1 MNVSAK
7 SIRNGL
13 LAVVILAL
21 AAAGA
26 AHADYVAYAVTE
38 KGDFP
43 LPESLDGVGHKHL
56 ISMRWGEYSGPQSRV
71 AVLEVDNTSDAG
83 TFTVTGPGGEV
94 YSAAN
99 FDYARQVPVNGIEA
113 MITDVMQ
120 RSGRFRMVERESIG
134 AVLDEQNLG
143 DSSRVSQP
151 SAAKIGK
158 VLGAQ
163 YLVQAVVTSYEPEF
177 KKKKG
182 GLGGIAK
189 GLLGGAKVGRS
200 KSMVGVNFRLI
211 DSETSEIMF
220 TKQVDVIMTATEF
233 GFGGAGW
240 GSGGAL
246 GGFLSSY
253 SKTPIGQAVM
263 SAVNIG
269 VYELAKQ
276 IGNAPASG
284 SVIKVDEDRV
294 YVNVGDDVLDPGDTL
309 TAVVM
314 GEELID
320 PDTGLSLGGEEEA
333 IGTLQVIS
341 VQEKFSIAEA
351 LQCDLSRLQR
361 GDKVVPAKEAPP
373 LQFAARWEGP
383 GKDKKD

>member
-1 MNVSAK
+1 MNLRVK
-7 SIRNGL
+7 SIRNAL
-13 LAVVILAL
+13 LVVLILTL

-26 AHADYVAYAVTE
+26 ARADYVAYAVTG
-38 KGDFP
+38 KGEFP
-43 LPESLDGVGHKHL
+43 LPETLDGIDHKHL
-56 ISMRWGEYSGPQSRV
+56 INMRWGEYVGAQSRV

-83 TFTVTGPGGEV
+83 TFTISGPGGEV

-120 RSGRFRMVERESIG
+120 RSGRFRMVEREFIG

-163 YLVQAVVTSYEPEF
+163 YLVQAVVTSYEPEY

-182 GLGGIAK
+182 GLGGITK
-189 GLLGGAKVGRS
+189 GLLGGAKMGKS
-200 KSMVGVNFRLI
+200 KSLVGMNFRLI
-211 DSETSEIMF
+211 DSETSEILF
-220 TKQVDVIMTATEF
+220 TKQVDVIMSTTEF
-233 GFGGAGW
+233 AFGGAGW

-246 GGFLSSY
+246 GGFLSDY
-253 SKTPIGQAVM
+253 SKTPIGQGVM
-263 SAVNIG
+263 TAVNIG

-276 IGNAPASG
+276 IGAAPVDG
-284 SVIKVDEDRV
+284 SVIKVEADRI
-294 YVNVGDDVLDPGDTL
+294 YVNLGDAVLDPGDTL

-351 LQCDLSRLQR
+351 LRCDLSRLQR
-361 GDKVVPAKEAPP
+361 GDKVVPTKEAAP
-373 LQFAARWEGP
+373 LQYAAGWDGP
-383 GKDKKD
+383 GKKK

>member
-1 MNVSAK
+1 MHVRANR
-7 SIRNGL
+7 IRFAILTG
-13 LAVVILAL
+13 VILAF
-21 AAAGA
+21 ASAGA
-26 AHADYVAYAVTE
+26 AYADYVAYAVTE
-38 KGDFP
+38 KGEFP
-43 LPESLDGVGHKHL
+43 LPESLDKIDDKHL
-56 ISMRWGEYSGPQSRV
+56 ISMRWGDYAGPQSRV

-120 RSGRFRMVERESIG
+120 RSGRFRMVEREFIG

-163 YLVQAVVTSYEPEF
+163 YLVQAVVTSYEPEY

-182 GLGGIAK
+182 GLGGITK
-189 GLLGGAKVGRS
+189 GLFGGAQVGKS
-200 KSMVGVNFRLI
+200 KSMVGMNFRLI
-211 DSETSEIMF
+211 DSETSEILF
-220 TKQVDVIMTATEF
+220 TKQVDVIMSKTEF

-240 GSGGAL
+240 GSSGAL
-246 GGFLSSY
+246 GGFLSGY
-253 SKTPIGQAVM
+253 SQTPIGQAVM

-269 VYELAKQ
+269 VYELVKQ
-276 IGNAPASG
+276 IGSAPVEG
-284 SVIKVDEDRV
+284 SVIKVDGDRV
-294 YVNVGDDVLDPGDTL
+294 YINLGEDALGPGDTL
-309 TAVVM
+309 TAVIL

-333 IGTLQVIS
+333 IGTLQVVS
-341 VQEKFSIAEA
+341 VSEKFSIAEP
-351 LQCDLSRLQR
+351 LRCDVSRLQR
-361 GDKVVPAKEAPP
+361 GDKIVPAKEAAPP
-373 LQFAARWEGP
+373 QFAAAWQGP
-383 GKDKKD
+383 GK

>member
-1 MNVSAK
+1 
-7 SIRNGL
+7 
-13 LAVVILAL
+13 
-21 AAAGA
+21 
-26 AHADYVAYAVTE
+26 
-38 KGDFP
+38 
-43 LPESLDGVGHKHL
+43 
-56 ISMRWGEYSGPQSRV
+56 MRWGEYAGPQSRV

-99 FDYARQVPVNGIEA
+99 FDYAQQVPVNGIEA
-113 MITDVMQ
+113 MITDAMQ
-120 RSGRFRMVERESIG
+120 RSGRFRMVEREFLG

-182 GLGGIAK
+182 GLGGITK
-189 GLLGGAKVGRS
+189 GLLGGAKVGTS
-200 KSMVGVNFRLI
+200 KSLVGMNFRLI
-211 DSETSEIMF
+211 DAETSEILF
-220 TKQVDVIMTATEF
+220 TKQVDVEMTARQF
-233 GFGGAGW
+233 DLGGAGW

-253 SKTPIGQAVM
+253 SKTPIGQGVM
-263 SAVNIG
+263 AAVNIG
-269 VYELAKQ
+269 VYELVKQ
-276 IGNAPASG
+276 IGNAPVEG
-284 SVIKVDEDRV
+284 SVVKVDEGKV
-294 YVNVGDDVLDPGDTL
+294 YLNLGEDALSPGDKL

-320 PDTGLSLGGEEEA
+320 PDTGLSLGGEAEA
-333 IGTLQVIS
+333 IGTLQVVS
-341 VQEKFSIAEA
+341 VSEKFSIAEA
-351 LQCDLSRLQR
+351 LNCDVSRLGR
-361 GDKVVPAKEAPP
+361 GDKLIPVKDAAP
-373 LQFAARWEGP
+373 LQFAAGWEGP
-383 GKDKKD
+383 GKKK

>member
-1 MNVSAK
+1 MNDRAK
-7 SIRNGL
+7 SFGNAL
-13 LAVVILAL
+13 LVVAMLAV

-26 AHADYVAYAVTE
+26 AQADYVAYAITD
-38 KGDFP
+38 KGEYP
-43 LPESLDGVGHKHL
+43 LPESVDSIDHKFL
-56 ISMRWGEYSGPQSRV
+56 INMRWGDYSGPQSRV

-120 RSGRFRMVERESIG
+120 RSGRFRMVEREFIG

-163 YLVQAVVTSYEPEF
+163 YLIQAVVTSYEPEF

-182 GLGGIAK
+182 GLGGITK
-189 GLLGGAKVGRS
+189 GLLGGAKVGKS
-200 KSMVGVNFRLI
+200 KSMVGMNFRLI
-211 DSETSEIMF
+211 DSETSEILF
-220 TKQVDVIMTATEF
+220 TKQVDVIMTTTQF
-233 GFGGAGW
+233 DIGGAGW

-253 SKTPIGQAVM
+253 SKTPIGQGVM
-263 SAVNIG
+263 AAVNIG

-276 IGNAPASG
+276 IGNAPVDG
-284 SVIKVDEDRV
+284 SVIKVDGDSV
-294 YVNVGDDVLDPGDTL
+294 YVNLGDDVLDPGDSL

-333 IGTLQVIS
+333 IGTLQVVS
-341 VQEKFSIAEA
+341 VQEKFSIAES
-351 LQCDLSRLQR
+351 LRCDLSRLER
-361 GDKVVPAKEAPP
+361 GDKVVPAKEAAP
-373 LQFAARWEGP
+373 LQFAAGWEGP
-383 GKDKKD
+383 GGKK